1 MKEKIF
7 LGKKRGKDGVPE
19 KQVIFTREINYEIIF
34 DLFFV
39 KKVMQHI
46 NCNKQKEFQL
56 IFKYFNF

>member
-7 LGKKRGKDGVPE
+7 LKKKRGKDGVPE

-46 NCNKQKEFQL
+46 NCKNRK
-56 IFKYFNF
+56 NSN